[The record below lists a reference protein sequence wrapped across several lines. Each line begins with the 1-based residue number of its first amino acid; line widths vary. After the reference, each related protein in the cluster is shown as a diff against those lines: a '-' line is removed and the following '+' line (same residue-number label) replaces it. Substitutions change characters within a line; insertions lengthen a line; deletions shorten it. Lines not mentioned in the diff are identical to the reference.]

1 MDDNQSR
8 NRWIKGIRSAAVR
21 RLFALLVLS
30 LGAGAFVTEYTRV
43 PDSDLSIG
51 NVATRTIRAS
61 SSFPFVDWEATLE
74 RQRASE
80 DRVQPVFDFDSTQSG
95 KIRGR
100 VAEAFEM
107 ARNRLETTDEA
118 DSSARSLLFNDFLAV
133 LDLSLEPI
141 TLERVL
147 AQRFSRDVETLVV
160 SLVAGELGRFIIADR
175 SLLPTEEQPISVVR
189 ILQDNR
195 DEVTLD
201 GFSKV
206 AVPDEVR
213 RNIKIS
219 AFDSDDGGIP
229 AEARMAAVA
238 IAQAAVRPNFSTNQL
253 LTEERRRSARE
264 QVRDVVIQVQRG
276 TTIVREGEVVSASQV
291 DTLNAMR
298 AARGGGGAGGLFVA
312 ISFFAALVFSSLYV
326 FASGFIKKFS
336 VRPRDIEASAFL
348 GLVVLGLSR
357 LILEVAEPLST
368 ALGSG
373 MPASSLWYLAPIAG
387 GAMLVRI
394 LVNSETALVWVTAM
408 SLMGGLMMDHKAIYT
423 VFFMC
428 SGLVAAGGISHTKER
443 VNVLRAGLLT
453 GLVNAAL
460 ALLISLLQVQLG
472 EVGFTSPVQPLWD
485 MGFAFLAG
493 NLSAIMV
500 LGMVP
505 MFELFGFV
513 TDYKLLELANLNHPL
528 LRQLMLR
535 APGTYHH
542 SVIVGSL
549 SEAAAE
555 AIGCNALETRVSCY
569 FHDIG
574 KAVKPSYFIE
584 NLRDAPNP
592 HDRIQPHQS
601 ARIIINH
608 VLDGEA
614 MARQYKLPKPIIDA
628 IRTHHGTGIIQYFY
642 AKAVEAAEDGTTV
655 DPEDFRYPGELPKT
669 RETGIIL
676 LADRVEAACR
686 TLPDPSREAISG
698 MIQKLVNLAVTDG
711 QLVECPLTI
720 SELYTIIDTFTET
733 LLGIYHHRIEYPG
746 MPVMPPK
753 AAQVSKESLITLDVA
768 GQSSEDNVALNP
780 TPEA

>member
-1 MDDNQSR
+1 MDATKTPNRLIAGLR
-8 NRWIKGIRSAAVR
+8 NATVR

-30 LGAGAFVTEYTRV
+30 LGAGAFVAEYTRV
-43 PDSDLSIG
+43 PDSDLAIG
-51 NVATRTIRAS
+51 SVATRTIRANAN
-61 SSFPFVDWEATLE
+61 FPFVDWAATLE
-74 RQRASE
+74 RQRAAE
-80 DRVQPVFDFDSTQSG
+80 VRVQPVFDFDSTQSG

-107 ARNRLETTDEA
+107 ARIRLA
-118 DSSARSLLFNDFLAV
+118 QIDSSDVTSKGLLYNDFLAV
-133 LDLSLEPI
+133 LDLSLDPT
-141 TLERVL
+141 TLERL
-147 AQRFSRDVETLVV
+147 AAQGFSADVEALIVKLV
-160 SLVAGELGRFIIADR
+160 SGELGRFIIADR
-175 SLLPTEEQPISVVR
+175 SLLPTEEQPISVIR
-189 ILQDNR
+189 ILQESR
-195 DEVTLD
+195 DEITLD
-201 GFSKV
+201 GFGKV
-206 AVPDEVR
+206 VVPDEVR
-213 RNIKIS
+213 RDIKMT
-219 AFDSDDGGIP
+219 AFDTIDGAMPSD
-229 AEARMAAVA
+229 ARLAAVA
-238 IAQAAVRPNFSTNQL
+238 VAQAAVRPNFSTNQL
-253 LTEERRRSARE
+253 LTEERRRAARD

-276 TTIVREGEVVSASQV
+276 TTIVREGEVVTAGQV
-291 DTLNAMR
+291 DTLNSMR

-312 ISFFAALVFSSLYV
+312 VSFFAALVFSSLYI

-348 GLVVLGLSR
+348 GLVVLGIAR
-357 LILEVAEPLST
+357 LIIEVAEPLST
-368 ALGSG
+368 SFGGG
-373 MPASSLWYLAPIAG
+373 MPESSLWYLAPFAG

-423 VFFMC
+423 VFFLC
-428 SGLVAAGGISHTKER
+428 SGLVAAGGIAHTKER

-472 EVGFTSPVQPLWD
+472 EVDFTGPAQPLWD

-555 AIGCNALETRVSCY
+555 AVGCNALETRVSCY

-574 KAVKPSYFIE
+574 KAVKPRYFIE
-584 NLRDAPNP
+584 NQREAPNP
-592 HDRIQPHQS
+592 HDSIQPHQS

-614 MARQYKLPKPIIDA
+614 MARQYKLPRPIIDA
-628 IRTHHGTGIIQYFY
+628 IRTHHGTGVIRYFY

-669 RETGIIL
+669 KETGIIL

-686 TLPDPSREAISG
+686 TLPDPSREAIG
-698 MIQKLVNLAVTDG
+698 AMIQKLVNSAVTDG

-720 SELYTIIDTFTET
+720 SELYTIMDTFTET

-746 MPVMPPK
+746 MPVMPPN
-753 AAQVSKESLITLDVA
+753 AAQVSKDSLITLDVA
-768 GQSSEDNVALNP
+768 GQSNEENVALSP
-780 TPEA
+780 MPEA